1 MLFKKLWLA
10 NGLKMSVIPLL
21 SFIKKKK
28 LYLTCAFLGV
38 MALDSASLYAQTT
51 TDGSPNPAQAI
62 VTEQPEQ
69 PQTISEIVR
78 ATDAATV
85 FTGDH
90 RIKLWGI
97 ETINSNNPVFKLK
110 SRTALEN
117 KIGNMP
123 VRCTIKQQHQDSLIA
138 QCINSKEE
146 DLSLAMLQQGY
157 VSVDRAA
164 VYGSVFEEPY
174 LQAEQQ
180 AQRLNLGIWA
190 IDTSTTNAK
199 NPRQERNF
207 ILLVTAIAFVFI
219 LALAVFSYY
228 MMRGFKDMVSA
239 QNETL
244 NLAGKERALRDREKF
259 LIASMLCAEIK
270 ENKTKIE
277 AYLMIY
283 EELLKDIKDTT
294 HTPKYKKSGEII
306 QKQPA
311 LSRSIFDG
319 NTDRLDMMGETLAS
333 ELIHYYARIKTIPD
347 YVDLSPDTAIE
358 DALKLAESVV
368 EHARKLDKLSDML
381 AHKFIKAGLVKTTG

>member
-1 MLFKKLWLA
+1 M
-10 NGLKMSVIPLL
+10 NVTLL
-21 SFIKKKK
+21 SSLIKQQKN
-28 LYLTCAFLGV
+28 YAAFALFALAALGT
-38 MALDSASLYAQTT
+38 SPLYAQPPT
-51 TDGSPNPAQAI
+51 A
-62 VTEQPEQ
+62 TEQSPAATATDAEQ
-69 PQTISEIVR
+69 QHPTDNNISAIVR

-85 FTGDH
+85 FTGDY
-90 RIKLWGI
+90 RIRLWGI
-97 ETINSNNPVFKLK
+97 ENITSDNPVFKLK

-117 KIGNMP
+117 KIGNTP
-123 VRCTIKQQHQDSLIA
+123 VRCSVKQHQLDDLVA
-138 QCINSKEE
+138 QCINSREE

-164 VYGSVFEEPY
+164 VYGSIFEEPY

-190 IDTSTTNAK
+190 VDTSNAASK
-199 NPRQERNF
+199 APRQERNF

-219 LALAVFSYY
+219 LALAIFSYY
-228 MMRGFKDMVSA
+228 MMRGFKDMVNA

-244 NLAGKERALRDREKF
+244 NFAGKERALRDREKY
-259 LIASMLCAEIK
+259 LIASMLCAEIR

-311 LSRSIFDG
+311 LSRSVFDG
-319 NTDRLDMMGETLAS
+319 NTDRLDMMGETLTS
-333 ELIHYYARIKTIPD
+333 DLIHYYARIKTIPD
-347 YVDLSPDTAIE
+347 YIDLAPDMATE
-358 DALKLAESVV
+358 DALKLAETVV
-368 EHARKLDKLSDML
+368 DHARKLNKLTDVL
-381 AHKFIKAGLVKTTG
+381 THKFMKAGLIKPTGQ